1 MNAARKP
8 FRVLF
13 VCMGNICRS
22 PAAEIVF
29 RQKVEEA
36 GLTGRIEI
44 DSAGTI
50 GYHAGHAPDARM
62 SATLKKRGYSI
73 AGKARQ
79 ILSADLQN
87 FDLVL
92 VMDSENLA
100 NVRALD
106 RAGHFHAKIRRFTDY
121 CTRHESDEVPDPYY
135 GGQDGFD
142 HVADLVEDAAEGLL
156 KEITDELDHCC

>member
-1 MNAARKP
+1 MKAARKP

-29 RQKVEEA
+29 RHKVDAA
-36 GLTGRIEI
+36 GLTGHIEI

-50 GYHAGHAPDARM
+50 GYHAGHAPDTRM
-62 SATLKKRGYSI
+62 SATLKKRGYVI

-79 ILSADLQN
+79 ILPADLQH
-87 FDLVL
+87 FDLIL
-92 VMDSENLA
+92 VMDSENFA

-106 RAGHFHAKIRRFTDY
+106 KAAHFHAKIRRFTDY
-121 CTRHESDEVPDPYY
+121 CARHQTNEVPDPYY
-135 GGQDGFD
+135 GGQEGFD

-156 KEITDELDHCC
+156 KEITNHLEQGD

>member
-1 MNAARKP
+1 MNAARKS

-36 GLTGRIEI
+36 GLSGRIEI

-50 GYHAGHAPDARM
+50 GYHTGHGPDARM
-62 SATLKKRGYSI
+62 SATLKKRGYTI

-87 FDLVL
+87 FDLIL
-92 VMDSENLA
+92 VMDAENLA

-106 RAGHFHAKIRRFTDY
+106 KAAHFQAKIRRFTEY
-121 CTRHESDEVPDPYY
+121 CTRHQAEEVPDPYY
-135 GGQDGFD
+135 GGQEGFD

-156 KEITDELDHCC
+156 DTLRKELDR

>member
-1 MNAARKP
+1 MNATRKP

-29 RQKVEEA
+29 RHQVTQA
-36 GLTGRIEI
+36 GLSDAIAT

-50 GYHAGHAPDARM
+50 GFHAGKGPDPRM
-62 SATLKKRGYSI
+62 AATLKERGYTIFGAS
-73 AGKARQ
+73 RQ
-79 ILSADLQN
+79 ITAADLDA

-92 VMDSENLA
+92 VMDQENLR

-106 RAGHFHAKIRRFTDY
+106 PAGTRHDKIRLFMEY
-121 CTRHESDEVPDPYY
+121 GKRHAATEVPDPYY
-135 GGQDGFD
+135 GGQAGFE
-142 HVADLVEDAAEGLL
+142 HVADLVEDASRGLL
-156 KEITDELDHCC
+156 RSLS

>member
-1 MNAARKP
+1 MNSARKP
-8 FRVLF
+8 FRVIF

-29 RQKVEEA
+29 RQKVADA
-36 GLTGRIEI
+36 GQTDAIEI

-50 GYHAGHAPDARM
+50 GYHAGKGPDPRM

-73 AGKARQ
+73 AGQARQ
-79 ILSADLQN
+79 IRAADLDA

-92 VMDSENLA
+92 VMDAENLA

-106 RAGHFHAKIRRFTDY
+106 RAGRFHAKIRRFTDF
-121 CTRHESDEVPDPYY
+121 CTRHDASEVPDPYY
-135 GGQDGFD
+135 GGQQGFD
-142 HVADLVEDAAEGLL
+142 HVADLVEDAGEGLL
-156 KEITDELDHCC
+156 DKIIKGVV